1 MYYLNDKIIGLFYII
16 LTALLWSFIGI
27 LSKICL
33 LAGLNPLQCAFFRSF
48 FGFIA
53 FFIHCLVCNQ
63 LRIPLIDIVK
73 LMLFGA
79 WGIGVYYSCAQ
90 YTILH
95 AGAAMDIILQ
105 YTAPFWV
112 AIFAQT
118 LFNERLTKQQ
128 ITSILI
134 ACLGTILVCIS
145 GGSLTSSA
153 PISAI
158 IAGLVTGLCYASH
171 YPVTRFWQ
179 KKYQSQIIFT
189 WMLSGGSIALLGVNC
204 SAGLFNIQLTLT
216 TFLSLAAIGILCTY
230 LAFIFY
236 GKALQK
242 IGLVQ
247 AVITSELEPVL
258 SMLWVWLF
266 FGESFAPIGWFGSL
280 LIIIA
285 VLLLA
290 LWKQKSIVKK

>member
-1 MYYLNDKIIGLFYII
+1 MVNLNSKTVGLFYII

-33 LAGLNPLQCAFFRSF
+33 LSGLNPLQCAFFRSF
-48 FGFIA
+48 FGFTA
-53 FFIHCLVCNQ
+53 FFIHCCICRQ
-63 LRIPLIDIVK
+63 IKIPWLDLFK
-73 LMLFGA
+73 LLLFGV

-118 LFNERLTKQQ
+118 FFNERLTRQQ
-128 ITSILI
+128 LTSICI
-134 ACLGTILVCIS
+134 ACLGTLLVCSS
-145 GGSLTSSA
+145 GGSLTTAA

-158 IAGLVTGLCYASH
+158 ISGLITGLCYASH

-179 KKYQSQIIFT
+179 TKYPSSVIFT
-189 WMLSGGSIALLGVNC
+189 WMLAGGTLALLGVNC
-204 SAGLFNIQLTLT
+204 LSGSFTLQIT
-216 TFLSLAAIGILCTY
+216 LPAFLALAAIGILCTY
-230 LAFIFY
+230 LAFVFY
-236 GKALQK
+236 GMALQR

-258 SMLWVWLF
+258 SMFWVGLF
-266 FGESFAPIGWFGSL
+266 FGESFALIGWMGSF
-280 LIIIA
+280 LIILA

-290 LWKQKSIVKK
+290 LWKQS